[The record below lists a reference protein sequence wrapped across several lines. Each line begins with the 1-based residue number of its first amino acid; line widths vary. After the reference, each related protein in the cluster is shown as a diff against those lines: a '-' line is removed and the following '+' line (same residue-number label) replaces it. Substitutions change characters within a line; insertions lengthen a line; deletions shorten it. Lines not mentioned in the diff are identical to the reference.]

1 MCSYRIIMTSVL
13 VCLSSENMKKA
24 DIEESDGQ
32 FFKSCYYIMFLESS
46 NFLGDPTTF
55 LLLLLLDFLC
65 EIL

>member
-1 MCSYRIIMTSVL
+1 MTSVL

-24 DIEESDGQ
+24 DTEDIDGQ
-32 FFKSCYYIMFLESS
+32 FFFLKSCYYIMFLESS
-46 NFLGDPTTF
+46 NLLGGPTTLL